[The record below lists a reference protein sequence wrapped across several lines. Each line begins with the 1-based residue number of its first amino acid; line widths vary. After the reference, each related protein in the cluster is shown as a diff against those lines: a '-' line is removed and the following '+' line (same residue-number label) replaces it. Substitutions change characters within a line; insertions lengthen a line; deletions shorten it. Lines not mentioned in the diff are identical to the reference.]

1 MAPHPSGIPGALRR
15 PAYTM
20 GWYVGL
26 SETER
31 QILLRELAEITVDL
45 AELQRRTVRITSRL
59 DQDESERLAR
69 PA

>member
-1 MAPHPSGIPGALRR
+1 
-15 PAYTM
+15 M
-20 GWYVGL
+20 GWYVSL

-45 AELQRRTVRITSRL
+45 AELHQRAIRITSRL
-59 DQDESERLAR
+59 DQGESERLAR

>member
-1 MAPHPSGIPGALRR
+1 MAPHPAGNPGALRR

-45 AELQRRTVRITSRL
+45 AELQRRAIRITSRL
-59 DQDESERLAR
+59 DQGESERLAR

>member
-1 MAPHPSGIPGALRR
+1 MAPHPSGNPGALRR
-15 PAYTM
+15 PTYTM
-20 GWYVGL
+20 GWYVSL

-45 AELQRRTVRITSRL
+45 AELHQRAISITSRL
-59 DQDESERLAR
+59 DQGESERRAR

>member
-1 MAPHPSGIPGALRR
+1 MAPHSSGNPGALRR

-26 SETER
+26 SEIER
-31 QILLRELAEITVDL
+31 QILLRELAEIAADL
-45 AELQRRTVRITSRL
+45 AELQRRAVRITSRL